1 MLRMTQKYDK
11 KAVWSTKKELLKI
24 WMGLNIYTLNRY
36 LYEMRSNPKYRG
48 FVINPTSKQVFI
60 HLQGFEEF
68 LRWKQCH

>member
-1 MLRMTQKYDK
+1 
-11 KAVWSTKKELLKI
+11 
-24 WMGLNIYTLNRY
+24 

-68 LRWKQCH
+68 LRWKQRH